1 MEETNFVGI
10 CEPKS
15 EQSEQSEL
23 ISGDVSA
30 LENDPLKDTDKSEE
44 NKRKR
49 NRSKQPR
56 SGSQRR
62 VKKAMRSRGFCF
74 ICPQCDK
81 DNIFP
86 TNDQLKLHQFIVH
99 EGKRPFLCD
108 VCKKKFIHKEDLT
121 KHMGESHK
129 RFKCAKCNDS
139 TDSSYYNR

>member
-15 EQSEQSEL
+15 EHSEFKSRN
-23 ISGDVSA
+23 ISD
-30 LENDPLKDTDKSEE
+30 LENDPLKDTNKRREE

-49 NRSKQPR
+49 NRSKQPK

-62 VKKAMRSRGFCF
+62 QGKAMKRQGFGF

-81 DNIFP
+81 DFP
-86 TNDQLKLHQFIVH
+86 TDGQLKLHEFKVH
-99 EGKRPFLCD
+99 EGKTPFLCY
-108 VCKKKFIHKEDLT
+108 VCKKKFILKDDLT

-139 TDSSYYNR
+139 TSSYYNK